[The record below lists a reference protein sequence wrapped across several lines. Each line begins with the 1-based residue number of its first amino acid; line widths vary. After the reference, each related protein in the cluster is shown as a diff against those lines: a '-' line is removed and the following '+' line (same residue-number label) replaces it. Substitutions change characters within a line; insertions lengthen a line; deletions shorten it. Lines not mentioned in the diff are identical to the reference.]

1 MRYLSTRGEA
11 AALAFDDVLLAGLA
25 RDGGLYVPETW
36 PRFSAAEWRA
46 LRGRPYHEI
55 AFAVLKP
62 YVGGAIADSDLA
74 RLTREAYAVFTHPA
88 VAPLKQL
95 DANLWTMELFHGP
108 TLAFKDYALQLVGR
122 LFDHVLAKRGARVTI
137 VGATSGDTGPAGI
150 AAVAGS
156 KNIDIVMLHPR
167 GRTSEVQRRQ
177 MTTVL
182 APNVHN
188 VALDGTFDDCQ
199 DAVKAMFG
207 DLEFRDRY
215 NLSAVNSIN
224 WARVAAQIVYYVHA
238 ALALGAP
245 DRAVSFCV
253 PTGNFGN
260 VLAADAAR
268 RMGLPIERLIVATNR
283 NDIVARTIL
292 TGTMALE
299 GVAPTMSPS
308 MDIQVSSNFERLV
321 FELAGRD
328 GRATAAMMAEFRK
341 EGRFKFPQGLH
352 GALAEGFGAGAC
364 GEAETLA
371 TIASA
376 RKETGETIDPHTA
389 VAVHVAKRAR
399 SDAPVVVASTAH
411 PAKFPDAVEKA
422 TGERPALPA
431 FLADLHTRPERA
443 TEMPNDVAKLKAF
456 VAAHA
461 RVA

>member
-1 MRYLSTRGEA
+1 MRYLSTRGEP

-25 RDGGLYVPETW
+25 RDGGLYVPESW
-36 PRFSAAEWRA
+36 PSFSAAEWRR
-46 LRGRPYHEI
+46 LRGKPYHEI

-62 YVGGAIADSDLA
+62 YVGGAIPDADLA
-74 RLTREAYAVFTHPA
+74 RIAKAAYAVFTHPA

-122 LFDHVLAKRGARVTI
+122 LFDRVLAKRGTRVTI

-156 KNIDIVMLHPR
+156 PRVDIVMLHPH

-177 MTTVL
+177 MTTVT

-188 VALDGTFDDCQ
+188 VALEGNFDDCQ

-207 DLEFRDRY
+207 DLEFRDRH

-224 WARVAAQIVYYVHA
+224 WARVAAQIVYYAHA

-245 DRAVSFCV
+245 DRPVSFCV

-299 GVAPTMSPS
+299 GVAPTISPS

-328 GRATAAMMAEFRK
+328 GRATASMMAEFRK
-341 EGRFKFPQGLH
+341 EGRFKFPQGMQ
-352 GALAEGFGAGAC
+352 GALAEGFDAGAC

-371 TIASA
+371 TIAAA

-389 VAVHVAKRAR
+389 VAVHVARRAK
-399 SDAPVVVASTAH
+399 SAAPIVVASTAH

-422 TGERPALPA
+422 TGERPKLPA
-431 FLADLHTRPERA
+431 HLADLMTRPERM
-443 TEMPNDVAKLKAF
+443 TVLPNDVAKLKEF
-456 VAAHA
+456 VAARA
-461 RVA
+461 RAA

>member
-1 MRYLSTRGEA
+1 
-11 AALAFDDVLLAGLA
+11 V
-25 RDGGLYVPETW
+25 
-36 PRFSAAEWRA
+36 
-46 LRGRPYHEI
+46 
-55 AFAVLKP
+55 
-62 YVGGAIADSDLA
+62 
-74 RLTREAYAVFTHPA
+74 LTR
-88 VAPLKQL
+88 
-95 DANLWTMELFHGP
+95 
-108 TLAFKDYALQLVGR
+108 
-122 LFDHVLAKRGARVTI
+122 RGTRVTVI
-137 VGATSGDTGPAGI
+137 GATSGDTGSAAI
-150 AAVAGS
+150 AACLGRAAV
-156 KNIDIVMLHPR
+156 DVVMLHPY
-167 GRTSEVQRRQ
+167 GRVSDVQRRQ

-341 EGRFKFPQGLH
+341 EGRFKFPRGLH
-352 GALAEGFGAGAC
+352 AALAEGFGAGAC

-371 TIASA
+371 TIAWA

-389 VAVHVAKRAR
+389 VAVHVAKRAK
-399 SDAPVVVASTAH
+399 SDAPIVVASTAH

-431 FLADLHTRPERA
+431 FLADLYTRPERA

-456 VAAHA
+456 VAAHTRIA
-461 RVA
+461 

>member
-1 MRYLSTRGEA
+1 LRYRSTRGEISN
-11 AALAFDDVLLAGLA
+11 LAFDDVLLAGLA

-46 LRGRPYHEI
+46 LRGRPYREI

-62 YVGGAIADSDLA
+62 YVGGAIADADLA
-74 RLTREAYAVFTHPA
+74 RLTTEAYAGFTHPA

-95 DANLWTMELFHGP
+95 YTRLWTMELFHGP

-122 LFDHVLAKRGARVTI
+122 LFDHVLEKRGRCATV

-156 KNIDIVMLHPR
+156 KRIDIVMLHPK

-177 MTTVL
+177 MTTVT

-207 DLEFRDRY
+207 DLEFRDRH

-245 DRAVSFCV
+245 DRAISFCV

-268 RMGLPIERLIVATNR
+268 RMGLPLDRLIVATNR

-299 GVAPTMSPS
+299 SVAPTMSPS

-321 FELAGRD
+321 FELMGRD
-328 GRATAAMMAEFRK
+328 GRATAAAMAEFRK
-341 EGRFKFPQGLH
+341 AGKFVLPQGLRA
-352 GALAEGFGAGAC
+352 ALAEGFDAGAAS
-364 GEAETLA
+364 EAETFA
-371 TIASA
+371 TIAST
-376 RKETGETIDPHTA
+376 RKATGETIDPHTA
-389 VAVHVAKRAR
+389 VAVHAAKRAR
-399 SDAPVVVASTAH
+399 SSAPIVVASTAH

-422 TGERPALPA
+422 TGERPRLPA
-431 FLADLHTRPERA
+431 FLADLHDRPERM
-443 TEMPNDVAKLKAF
+443 TEMPNDIAQLKAF
-456 VAAHA
+456 VAARA
-461 RVA
+461 GFA